1 MYHKANT
8 TGIMSYVSKHD
19 ILYIVWLKTMLI
31 FDALTAKKVDLTS
44 SLQFS
49 NVFFF
54 PKFKST

>member
-1 MYHKANT
+1 MHHKANT

-31 FDALTAKKVDLTS
+31 FDALTAKNVDLTS

-49 NVFFF
+49 NAFFF
-54 PKFKST
+54 SEI